1 MSVSRNRK
9 VNFFEIIN
17 PEGCDRK
24 FEEIMCDIMNI
35 PLENRKHFQSGVD
48 LDEYYVLSE
57 FDKVNDNSNLYK
69 GIFSKCSANSIT
81 ASNEGRDEL
90 KESKI
95 DEGYRPAHI
104 SHFIYSPSKRILS
117 IESSQ
122 QAPKQPSLLRYC
134 LYMQANILQ
143 RELIKFECY
152 PIIDENIANIIR
164 SANGVRAFEFSLSCD
179 ELTSIDKNGNWMGLI
194 SKLAGQVNA
203 GKITLGFSG
212 ARKRGDMTE
221 VISTEQLADEFDKG
235 EFKHVTFG
243 SLHAELIYDQQAI
256 VVNLLQNKLKSD
268 IQVPTADISNH
279 SSDIFKQIIDR
290 YEKNKKLLVPA
301 RRSQLEDLYGQN

>member
-35 PLENRKHFQSGVD
+35 PLENRKHFQSDVD

-69 GIFSKCSANSIT
+69 GIFSKCSVNSIT

-122 QAPKQPSLLRYC
+122 QAPKQP
-134 LYMQANILQ
+134 
-143 RELIKFECY
+143 Y
-152 PIIDENIANIIR
+152 PIIDENMANVIR
-164 SANGVRAFEFSLSCD
+164 SADGVRAFGFSLSCD
-179 ELTSIDKNGNWMGLI
+179 ELMSIDKNGNWMGLI

-221 VISTEQLADEFDKG
+221 VISTEQLANEFDKG

>member
-1 MSVSRNRK
+1 
-9 VNFFEIIN
+9 
-17 PEGCDRK
+17 
-24 FEEIMCDIMNI
+24 
-35 PLENRKHFQSGVD
+35 
-48 LDEYYVLSE
+48 
-57 FDKVNDNSNLYK
+57 
-69 GIFSKCSANSIT
+69 
-81 ASNEGRDEL
+81 
-90 KESKI
+90 
-95 DEGYRPAHI
+95 
-104 SHFIYSPSKRILS
+104 
-117 IESSQ
+117 
-122 QAPKQPSLLRYC
+122 
-134 LYMQANILQ
+134 
-143 RELIKFECY
+143 
-152 PIIDENIANIIR
+152 
-164 SANGVRAFEFSLSCD
+164 
-179 ELTSIDKNGNWMGLI
+179 MGLI

-235 EFKHVTFG
+235 EFKHVIFG

-268 IQVPTADISNH
+268 IQVPIADISNH